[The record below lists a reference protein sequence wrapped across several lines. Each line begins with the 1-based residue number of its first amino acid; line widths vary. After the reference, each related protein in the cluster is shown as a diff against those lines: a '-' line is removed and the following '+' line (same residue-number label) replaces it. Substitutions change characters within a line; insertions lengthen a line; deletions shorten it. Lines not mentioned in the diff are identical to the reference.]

1 VNEEIKNKFKMVKIC
16 IMTFSCLVF
25 KNQWMWE
32 SFSTLYR
39 NFPTFA

>member
-25 KNQWMWE
+25 KNQ
-32 SFSTLYR
+32 
-39 NFPTFA
+39 